1 VAGICKCDNELS
13 VSKKCGN
20 FLSSLELV
28 SFSRRT
34 LLDGVRK
41 QIMSNLVV
49 SIVTREVYSFNIL
62 PGFL

>member
-1 VAGICKCDNELS
+1 M
-13 VSKKCGN
+13 
-20 FLSSLELV
+20 SSLELV